1 MAGIQ
6 LSGLSS
12 GLDTETLIQGLMQV
26 ERAPRARIV
35 LQQAAAKARQAGLQQ
50 VEDRLKALK
59 LASDDLASSLTWNLA
74 QKATSSDAT
83 KGTAALIAGAAPGTY
98 AVNVTQL
105 ATNEQRTYTYTPKS
119 TDRTLTLD
127 GQSLTITAN
136 SSLDTIVSTING
148 NSAYGVSA
156 VNVSGKLVLT
166 ASKTG
171 TPITMNMNG
180 FTVLGEDTASARP
193 AKQATYTIDGT
204 SYTSPTNTI
213 SATSGATGII
223 TGVDLQLVAP
233 GSFNVDVSAPS
244 VDKAAVTSKVKA
256 FIDAYNAAQDLM
268 AAKIAEKRVP
278 NAANETDAG
287 KGVLWG
293 DSTLQTLQS
302 ALRQSISVF
311 KQAGNASTMDQLAE
325 LGISTGAPSGSATF
339 SQDAVNG
346 KLVLDSTKLSAALD
360 ADPNSVQSLIGGR
373 GGGFGQAFSNVL
385 KPFVQTG
392 AVFASR
398 LDSSNSQLK

>member
-12 GLDTETLIQGLMQV
+12 GLDTETLISGLMSV
-26 ERAPRARIV
+26 ERAPRARIL
-35 LQQAAAKARQAGLQQ
+35 LQQAAAKARQTGLQQ
-50 VEDRLKALK
+50 VEDKLKALK

-83 KGTAALIAGAAPGTY
+83 KATATLTAGAAPGTY

-119 TDRTLTLD
+119 SDRSLTLN
-127 GQSLTITAN
+127 GQSLLITAN

-166 ASKTG
+166 ENKTG

-180 FTVLGEDTASARP
+180 FTVLSEDTASARP

-223 TGVDLQLVAP
+223 TGVDLQLASA
-233 GSFNVDVSAPS
+233 GSFNVVVDPPA
-244 VDKAAVTSKVKA
+244 VDK
-256 FIDAYNAAQDLM
+256 
-268 AAKIAEKRVP
+268 
-278 NAANETDAG
+278 
-287 KGVLWG
+287 
-293 DSTLQTLQS
+293 S
-302 ALRQSISVF
+302 AITN
-311 KQAGNASTMDQLAE
+311 K
-325 LGISTGAPSGSATF
+325 
-339 SQDAVNG
+339 
-346 KLVLDSTKLSAALD
+346 
-360 ADPNSVQSLIGGR
+360 
-373 GGGFGQAFSNVL
+373 
-385 KPFVQTG
+385 
-392 AVFASR
+392 
-398 LDSSNSQLK
+398 